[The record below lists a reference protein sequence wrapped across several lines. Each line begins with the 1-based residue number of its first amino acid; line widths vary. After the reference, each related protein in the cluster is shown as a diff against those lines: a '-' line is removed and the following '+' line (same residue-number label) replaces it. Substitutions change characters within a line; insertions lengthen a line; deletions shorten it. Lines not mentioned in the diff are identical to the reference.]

1 MNSSGTGAT
10 RQAWKNLKQTIRVYA
25 QSSLSEGHPSRH

>member
-25 QSSLSEGHPSRH
+25 QSSLSEGHLSRH